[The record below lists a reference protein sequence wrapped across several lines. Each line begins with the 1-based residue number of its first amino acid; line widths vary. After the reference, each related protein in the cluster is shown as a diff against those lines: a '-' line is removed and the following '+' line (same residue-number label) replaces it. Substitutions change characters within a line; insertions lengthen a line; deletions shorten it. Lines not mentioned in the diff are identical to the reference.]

1 MIPGILPIPESGF
14 PNMARQPRETRRQ
27 RCIMTSDSEWQMITS
42 LADRAG
48 MSNSRFLV
56 ERALESRDPEP
67 SSEFPPEVR
76 RRLAL
81 ALLVLA
87 RIEEKRLADAGA
99 AAVWD
104 GITAEES
111 DWLDAEFLLEGGG
124 AGDG

>member
-1 MIPGILPIPESGF
+1 MISGILPIPESGF
-14 PNMARQPRETRRQ
+14 PRMARQPRETRRR

-42 LADRAG
+42 LAGRAG

-56 ERALESRDPEP
+56 ERALESRDTEP
-67 SSEFPPEVR
+67 SSGFPPEVR

-87 RIEEKRLADAGA
+87 RVEEKRLADAGA

-104 GITAEES
+104 SLTAEENAR
-111 DWLDAEFLLEGGG
+111 LDAEVLLDGGS